1 MTGILMLK
9 NLSKANHPFVKMIEI
24 KLSKGAKQVMEA
36 YCLQKKWNKSQK

>member
-1 MTGILMLK
+1 MLK

-24 KLSKGAKQVMEA
+24 NYQRGKTGYEA